1 MAETVS
7 QQRNEEGGLHTVSN
21 VALAGTGLYVGNKI
35 FNAATQM
42 DSKPAQLYNHLLGT
56 KYLERHMSAASMS
69 WKTVDGTTLANQSV
83 KKAMI
88 SQMLALEEASPLH
101 ILRTLQLSNIFMP
114 FVDITESQDVIR
126 FSPSKLKNQAHY
138 YQAVIEYANREATEQ
153 TKRKLKE
160 DALKQGLGFYKNTMY
175 LLDEKGDIDKTSVVI
190 PEARLSLSH
199 LKHGQ
204 QLSRNAMVESYS
216 KNLGTNIDYGNMYKD
231 QLMFI
236 GGKSNA
242 DLTGAWS
249 KSWFR
254 YTTEASMKSLDN
266 PLGGIED
273 LLRGMGAGDT
283 SIFESKAWLTAKKY
297 LNVNM
302 GSGGNYDLTLPEMYK
317 RSAVNVAK
325 KTTIGLLGYEI
336 ADSLVRTIAPADTLF
351 NDGIYTGLTNL
362 YASATLNIAEIWSD
376 KFQGYKNS
384 QEQIAPGS
392 TSLLALAAIPMSG
405 ALMGSKYAY
414 AKRLG
419 KTALEDADKAA
430 EVFSTKSTDTF
441 LSKLGLA
448 KEYTPMKKN
457 ALKGALIGAALAIPF
472 LPGALVG
479 ESSEELRAQYSG
491 EKEVA
496 QKANRFWMMGGGEWN
511 GTHTRYFTSHNVAR
525 VNADGTDKVRY
536 GDDDTKKKLNPLLHP
551 LAYIKNPYRYEE
563 MHESDMPYPVWG
575 MDVGYGS
582 IYGKIYER
590 TIGQIIKPDVINP
603 AIREMAQEAEGMVEH
618 SKYGVVANKLKSIL
632 VGDKNS
638 IPMPVDG
645 KMASM
650 IKEGIARSPESANYD
665 PNLEAAGLTFQAGAD
680 LIGLKGWAAS
690 LPLKDFGISSENVRT
705 QLARSGEATSAA
717 RDFRD
722 WNIGDAWGCF
732 TPEMRVKTI
741 NGYVEIQNI
750 KVGDL
755 VLSKGGIY
763 RPVKTVFIKDF
774 IYAPLLNI
782 TTGSFKSTIRCTPD
796 HVFPGL
802 KREQYNCGHPKPLKD
817 LSILDRDMSEYS
829 VNDYLVI
836 PKFEDI
842 YFIEIVGIQEEL
854 YTGLMYDLEIDGSD
868 SDNESDVNYYTVE
881 RVLCH
886 NSGEYQRKILG
897 TSAGS
902 LMERYN
908 PLTNNMASWLPKNPN
923 QYYIDYSKG
932 NAYSKIER
940 GEERLTGK
948 GYEALNPGLEGVD
961 PEDYS
966 LIYKYKILSD
976 VAKGSREHIRA
987 RQQALQAYTGGALSK
1002 EESKILEQTLDQE
1015 VARDNR
1021 KTFKEQSTVAQRFN
1035 SGPEGL
1041 LQGALW
1047 DIVSTESPLE
1057 MLTPI
1062 RPIAK
1067 FIHNRTAIEDYIETQ
1082 LGGSDA
1088 AIWTNPY
1095 SHFIKPAANK
1105 ARLLAERNFKSQE
1118 VTEKENID
1126 EYFDKLG
1133 TIKNLS
1139 DGNRTNDLNSVASA
1153 SLSGLFTNEQVM
1165 KFKKSLNA
1173 DQKDYFEAFSKEK
1186 DEKKRD
1192 KIRSI
1197 LPEDVL
1203 RGYEQIWRNSDTAAK
1218 ARSNGSSVQQ
1228 AITDDFNRN
1237 TKVLAHSM
1245 NTKPL
1250 TREEKK
1256 SAAALVDADLDSYA
1270 NLGGSR
1276 GERIEITQ
1284 NEMLRKK
1291 ISFQESAAYV
1301 HNTTGS
1307 PTSKFMGWDPRL
1319 TIDDIKI
1326 KTLSI
1331 GGEDLKRFGFWKK
1344 DEERMN
1350 SITALND
1357 EDQVI
1362 NSLSRIKADI
1372 HRNMMARQKIDSVLF
1387 SNGYKTRHIS
1397 IADSNYGMLKFKEE
1411 E

>member
-1 MAETVS
+1 MAEAVS
-7 QQRNEEGGLHTVSN
+7 QQRNEEGGLHTVAN
-21 VALAGTGLYVGNKI
+21 IAAAGTGLYVGNKI

-42 DSKPAQLYNHLLGT
+42 DSQPAKIYNHLLGT
-56 KYLERHMSAASMS
+56 NYLERHMSAASMS
-69 WKTVDGTTLANQSV
+69 WNTADGTTLANQSV
-83 KKAMI
+83 KKAI
-88 SQMLALEEASPLH
+88 LSQIMALEEASPLH

-114 FVDITESQDVIR
+114 FVDITESQNVIK

-138 YQAVIEYANREATEQ
+138 YQTVIEHANREASEQ
-153 TKRKLKE
+153 TRRKLKE
-160 DALKQGLGFYKNTMY
+160 DALKQGLGFFKNKMY
-175 LLDEKGDIDKTSVVI
+175 LLDEKGNIDKTSVVI

-216 KNLGTNIDYGNMYKD
+216 KNIGTNIDYGSMYKD
-231 QLMFI
+231 QLLFV
-236 GGKSNA
+236 GGKSQL
-242 DLTGAWS
+242 DLAGSWS

-254 YTTEASMKSLDN
+254 YATEASMKSLDN

-273 LLRGMGAGDT
+273 LLKGMGAGDT
-283 SIFESKAWLTAKKY
+283 SIFESKGWLTAKKY
-297 LNVNM
+297 LNVNL

-317 RSAVNVAK
+317 KSASNVAK
-325 KTTIGLLGYEI
+325 KTTIGLLGYEV
-336 ADSLVRTIAPADTLF
+336 ADSIVRTIAPADTIF

-362 YASATLNIAEIWSD
+362 FATASIKIAETWSD
-376 KFQGYKNS
+376 KFQGYKNT
-384 QEQIAPGS
+384 QDQIAPGS
-392 TSLLALAAIPMSG
+392 TSILALAAIPLSG
-405 ALMGSKYAY
+405 ALMGSQYAY
-414 AKRLG
+414 AKRMG
-419 KTALEDADKAA
+419 KTALEDTDKAA
-430 EVFSTKSTDTF
+430 EIFSTKSTDSF
-441 LSKLGLA
+441 LSKLGLK

-472 LPGALVG
+472 LPGALIG
-479 ESSEELRAQYSG
+479 ESSSELRAQYSG

-496 QKANRFWMMGGGEWN
+496 QKANRFWMMGGGSWE
-511 GTHTRYFTSHNVAR
+511 GTHTRYFTKHNVAR
-525 VNADGTDKVRY
+525 VNADATDKVRY
-536 GDDDTKKKLNPLLHP
+536 GDDATKKKLNPLLHP
-551 LAYIKNPYRYEE
+551 LAYIKNPYRYEQ

-582 IYGKIYER
+582 IYGKVFER
-590 TIGQIIKPDVINP
+590 TIGQIIKPDIINP
-603 AIREMAQEAEGMVEH
+603 AIREMAKDAEGMVEH
-618 SKYGVVANKLKSIL
+618 SKYGAVVNKLSSIL

-645 KMASM
+645 KLASM
-650 IKEGIARSPESANYD
+650 IEEGLARPPESANYD

-690 LPLKDFGISSENVRT
+690 LPLKDFGVSSDSIRT
-705 QLARSGEATSAA
+705 QLARSGEATSSA

-722 WNIGDAWGCF
+722 WN
-732 TPEMRVKTI
+732 M
-741 NGYVEIQNI
+741 
-750 KVGDL
+750 GDL
-755 VLSKGGIY
+755 GG
-763 RPVKTVFIKDF
+763 
-774 IYAPLLNI
+774 L
-782 TTGSFKSTIRCTPD
+782 
-796 HVFPGL
+796 
-802 KREQYNCGHPKPLKD
+802 
-817 LSILDRDMSEYS
+817 
-829 VNDYLVI
+829 
-836 PKFEDI
+836 
-842 YFIEIVGIQEEL
+842 
-854 YTGLMYDLEIDGSD
+854 
-868 SDNESDVNYYTVE
+868 
-881 RVLCH
+881 
-886 NSGEYQRKILG
+886 GEFQRKILG
-897 TSAGS
+897 TSSGS
-902 LMERYN
+902 IMERYN
-908 PLTNNMASWLPKNPN
+908 PLTNNMASWLPSNPN

-940 GEERLTGK
+940 GEERLAGK
-948 GYEALNPGLEGVD
+948 GFEALNPELEGVD

-966 LIYKYKILSD
+966 LVYKYKVLSD
-976 VAKGSREHIRA
+976 VSKGSREHIRA
-987 RQQALQAYTGGALSK
+987 RQQVLQAYAGGALSK
-1002 EESKILEQTLDQE
+1002 HETKIVEQTLDQE
-1015 VARDNR
+1015 IARDNR
-1021 KTFKEQSTVAQRFN
+1021 KTFKDQSTVSQRFK

-1067 FIHNRTAIEDYIETQ
+1067 FIHNRTAIEDYVETQ

-1095 SHFIKPAANK
+1095 SHFIKPTANK
-1105 ARLLAERNFKSQE
+1105 ARLIAERNFKSKE

-1139 DGNRTNDLNSVASA
+1139 DSNRTNDLNSVVAS

-1173 DQKDYFEAFSKEK
+1173 DQKDYFESFSKEK

-1192 KIRSI
+1192 KIRTI

-1218 ARSNGSSVQQ
+1218 ARANGSSVQQ

-1237 TKVLAHSM
+1237 TKILAHSM

-1250 TREEKK
+1250 TRAEKK
-1256 SAAALVDADLDSYA
+1256 SAVDLVDVNQDSYS
-1270 NLGGSR
+1270 NLGASR
-1276 GERIEITQ
+1276 AERIEITQ
-1284 NEMLRKK
+1284 NEMIRKK
-1291 ISFQESAAYV
+1291 IAFQESASYV
-1301 HNTTGS
+1301 HHTTGS
-1307 PTSKFMGWDPRL
+1307 PTHKFMGWDPRL
-1319 TIDDIKI
+1319 TVDDIKI

-1362 NSLSRIKADI
+1362 HSLSRIKADI

>member
-1 MAETVS
+1 MAEAVS
-7 QQRNEEGGLHTVSN
+7 QQRNDEGGLHTVAN
-21 VALAGTGLYVGNKI
+21 VAAAGTGLYVGNKI

-42 DSKPAQLYNHLLGT
+42 DSQPAKIYNHLLGT
-56 KYLERHMSAASMS
+56 GYLERHMTAASMS
-69 WKTVDGTTLANQSV
+69 WKTADGTTLANQSI
-83 KKAMI
+83 KKAML
-88 SQMLALEEASPLH
+88 SQLLAIEEASPLH

-114 FVDITESQDVIR
+114 FVDITESQDVIK

-138 YQAVIEYANREATEQ
+138 YQTVIEYANREASEQ

-160 DALKQGLGFYKNTMY
+160 DSLKQGLGFYKNKMY
-175 LLDEKGDIDKTSVVI
+175 LLDEKGNIDKSSVVI
-190 PEARLSLSH
+190 QEARLSLSH

-216 KNLGTNIDYGNMYKD
+216 KNIGTNIDYANMYKD
-231 QLMFI
+231 QLLFV
-236 GGKSNA
+236 GGKSNV

-254 YTTEASMKSLDN
+254 YATEASMKALDN

-283 SIFESKAWLTAKKY
+283 SIFESKGWLTAKKY
-297 LNVNM
+297 LNVNL
-302 GSGGNYDLTLPEMYK
+302 GSGGNYNLTLPEMYK
-317 RSAVNVAK
+317 RSAMNVAK
-325 KTTIGLLGYEI
+325 KTTIGLLGYEV
-336 ADSLVRTIAPADTLF
+336 ADSIVRTIAPADTLF

-362 YASATLNIAEIWSD
+362 YAGASLKIAEAWSD
-376 KFQGYKNS
+376 KFQGYKNT

-392 TSLLALAAIPMSG
+392 TSLMALAAIPLSG
-405 ALMGSKYAY
+405 ALMGSQYAY

-430 EVFSTKSTDTF
+430 EVFSTKSTDSF
-441 LSKLGLA
+441 LSKLGLN

-496 QKANRFWMMGGGEWN
+496 QKANRFWMMGGGEWE
-511 GTHTRYFTSHNVAR
+511 GTHTRYFTKHNVAR
-525 VNADGTDKVRY
+525 VNADATDKVRY

-551 LAYIKNPYRYEE
+551 LAYIKNPYRYEQ

-603 AIREMAQEAEGMVEH
+603 AVRELAQNAEGMVEH
-618 SKYGVVANKLKSIL
+618 SKYGLVANKLKSVL
-632 VGDKNS
+632 VGDKNA

-645 KMASM
+645 KMSSL
-650 IKEGIARSPESANYD
+650 INEGLARSPESANYD
-665 PNLEAAGLTFQAGAD
+665 PNLEAAGLTFQAGTD

-690 LPLKDFGISSENVRT
+690 LPLKDFGVSSDSVRT
-705 QLARSGEATSAA
+705 QLARSGEATSTA
-717 RDFRD
+717 RDFKD
-722 WNIGDAWGCF
+722 WN
-732 TPEMRVKTI
+732 M
-741 NGYVEIQNI
+741 
-750 KVGDL
+750 GDL
-755 VLSKGGIY
+755 GG
-763 RPVKTVFIKDF
+763 
-774 IYAPLLNI
+774 L
-782 TTGSFKSTIRCTPD
+782 
-796 HVFPGL
+796 
-802 KREQYNCGHPKPLKD
+802 
-817 LSILDRDMSEYS
+817 
-829 VNDYLVI
+829 
-836 PKFEDI
+836 
-842 YFIEIVGIQEEL
+842 
-854 YTGLMYDLEIDGSD
+854 
-868 SDNESDVNYYTVE
+868 
-881 RVLCH
+881 
-886 NSGEYQRKILG
+886 GEFQRKILG
-897 TSAGS
+897 TSGGS
-902 LMERYN
+902 IMERYN

-940 GEERLTGK
+940 GEERLAGK
-948 GYEALNPGLEGVD
+948 GFEALNPEVAGVD
-961 PEDYS
+961 PEEYS

-976 VAKGSREHIRA
+976 VSKGSREHIRA
-987 RQQALQAYTGGALSK
+987 RQQAIQAYTGGALSPY
-1002 EESKILEQTLDQE
+1002 ESKILEQTLDQE

-1021 KTFKEQSTVAQRFN
+1021 KTFKEQSTASQRIK

-1041 LQGALW
+1041 LQGSLW

-1067 FIHNRTAIEDYIETQ
+1067 FIHNRTAIEDYVATQ

-1095 SHFIKPAANK
+1095 SHFIKPTANK
-1105 ARLLAERNFKSQE
+1105 TRLVAERNFKAKE

-1133 TIKNLS
+1133 TIKNLA
-1139 DGNRTNDLNSVASA
+1139 DTNRTNDLNSVAAS
-1153 SLSGLFTNEQVM
+1153 SLSGLFTNAQVM
-1165 KFKKSLNA
+1165 KFKKALSA
-1173 DQKDYFEAFSKEK
+1173 DQRDYFESFSKEK
-1186 DEKKRD
+1186 DESKRD
-1192 KIRSI
+1192 KIRTI

-1218 ARSNGSSVQQ
+1218 ARANGSSVQQ

-1250 TREEKK
+1250 TRDEKK
-1256 SAAALVDADLDSYA
+1256 NAVDLVDTNQDSYA
-1270 NLGGSR
+1270 NLGASR
-1276 GERIEITQ
+1276 RERIEITQ
-1284 NEMLRKK
+1284 NEMIRKK

-1319 TIDDIKI
+1319 TVDDIKI

-1350 SITALND
+1350 NITALND

-1362 NSLSRIKADI
+1362 HSLSRIKADI

>member
-1 MAETVS
+1 MAEVVS
-7 QQRNEEGGLHTVSN
+7 QQRNEEGGLHTVAN
-21 VALAGTGLYVGNKI
+21 IAAAGTGLYVGNKI

-42 DSKPAQLYNHLLGT
+42 DSQPAKIYNHLLGT

-69 WKTVDGTTLANQSV
+69 WDTADGTTLANQSV
-83 KKAMI
+83 KKAI
-88 SQMLALEEASPLH
+88 LSQIMALEEASPLH

-114 FVDITESQDVIR
+114 FVDITESQNVIK

-138 YQAVIEYANREATEQ
+138 YQTVIEYANREASEQ
-153 TKRKLKE
+153 TRRKLKE
-160 DALKQGLGFYKNTMY
+160 DALKQGLGFFKNKMY
-175 LLDEKGDIDKTSVVI
+175 LLDEKGNIDKTSVVI

-216 KNLGTNIDYGNMYKD
+216 KNIGTNIDYGSMYKD
-231 QLMFI
+231 QLLFV
-236 GGKSNA
+236 GGKSQL
-242 DLTGAWS
+242 DLAGSWA

-254 YTTEASMKSLDN
+254 YATEASMKSLDN

-273 LLRGMGAGDT
+273 LLKGMGAGDT
-283 SIFESKAWLTAKKY
+283 SIFESKGWLTAKKY
-297 LNVNM
+297 LNVNL
-302 GSGGNYDLTLPEMYK
+302 GSGGNYNLTLPEMYK
-317 RSAVNVAK
+317 KSASNVAK
-325 KTTIGLLGYEI
+325 KTTIGLLGYEV
-336 ADSLVRTIAPADTLF
+336 ADSIVRTIAPADTIF

-362 YASATLNIAEIWSD
+362 FATASIKIAETWSD
-376 KFQGYKNS
+376 KFQGYKNT
-384 QEQIAPGS
+384 QDQIAPGS
-392 TSLLALAAIPMSG
+392 TSILALAAIPLSG
-405 ALMGSKYAY
+405 ALMGSQYAY
-414 AKRLG
+414 AKRMG
-419 KTALEDADKAA
+419 KTALEDTDKAA
-430 EVFSTKSTDTF
+430 EIFSTKSTDSF
-441 LSKLGLA
+441 LSKLGLK

-472 LPGALVG
+472 LPGALIG

-496 QKANRFWMMGGGEWN
+496 QKANRFWMMGGGSWE
-511 GTHTRYFTSHNVAR
+511 GTNTRYFTKHNVAR
-525 VNADGTDKVRY
+525 VNADATDKVRY
-536 GDDDTKKKLNPLLHP
+536 GDDATKKKLNPLLHP
-551 LAYIKNPYRYEE
+551 LAYIKNPYRYEQ

-582 IYGKIYER
+582 IYGKVFER
-590 TIGQIIKPDVINP
+590 TIGQIIKPDIINP
-603 AIREMAQEAEGMVEH
+603 AIREMAKDAEGMVEH
-618 SKYGVVANKLKSIL
+618 SKYGAAVNKLSSIL

-645 KMASM
+645 KLASM
-650 IKEGIARSPESANYD
+650 IEEGLARSPESANYD

-690 LPLKDFGISSENVRT
+690 LPLKDFGVSSDSVRT
-705 QLARSGEATSAA
+705 QLARSGEATSSA
-717 RDFRD
+717 RDFRN
-722 WNIGDAWGCF
+722 WN
-732 TPEMRVKTI
+732 M
-741 NGYVEIQNI
+741 
-750 KVGDL
+750 GDL
-755 VLSKGGIY
+755 GG
-763 RPVKTVFIKDF
+763 
-774 IYAPLLNI
+774 L
-782 TTGSFKSTIRCTPD
+782 
-796 HVFPGL
+796 
-802 KREQYNCGHPKPLKD
+802 
-817 LSILDRDMSEYS
+817 
-829 VNDYLVI
+829 
-836 PKFEDI
+836 
-842 YFIEIVGIQEEL
+842 
-854 YTGLMYDLEIDGSD
+854 
-868 SDNESDVNYYTVE
+868 
-881 RVLCH
+881 
-886 NSGEYQRKILG
+886 GEFQRKILG
-897 TSAGS
+897 TSSGS
-902 LMERYN
+902 IMERYN
-908 PLTNNMASWLPKNPN
+908 PLTNNMASWLPSNPN

-940 GEERLTGK
+940 GEERLAGK
-948 GYEALNPGLEGVD
+948 GFEALNPELEGVD

-966 LIYKYKILSD
+966 LVYKYKVLSD
-976 VAKGSREHIRA
+976 VSKGSREHIRA
-987 RQQALQAYTGGALSK
+987 RQQVLQAYTGGALSK
-1002 EESKILEQTLDQE
+1002 HETKIVEQTLDQE
-1015 VARDNR
+1015 IARDNR
-1021 KTFKEQSTVAQRFN
+1021 KTFKDQSTVSQRFK

-1067 FIHNRTAIEDYIETQ
+1067 FIHNRTAIEDYVETQ

-1095 SHFIKPAANK
+1095 SHFIKPTANK
-1105 ARLLAERNFKSQE
+1105 ARLIAERNFKSKE

-1139 DGNRTNDLNSVASA
+1139 DSNRTNDLNSVVSS

-1173 DQKDYFEAFSKEK
+1173 DQKDYFESFSKEK

-1192 KIRSI
+1192 KIRTI

-1218 ARSNGSSVQQ
+1218 ARANGSSVQQ

-1237 TKVLAHSM
+1237 TKILAHSM

-1250 TREEKK
+1250 TRAEKK
-1256 SAAALVDADLDSYA
+1256 SAVDLVDVNQDSYS
-1270 NLGGSR
+1270 NLGASR
-1276 GERIEITQ
+1276 AERIEITQ
-1284 NEMLRKK
+1284 NEMIRKK
-1291 ISFQESAAYV
+1291 IAFQESASYV
-1301 HNTTGS
+1301 HHTTGS
-1307 PTSKFMGWDPRL
+1307 PTHKFMGWDPRL
-1319 TIDDIKI
+1319 TVDDIKI

-1362 NSLSRIKADI
+1362 HSLSRIKADI